1 MVCSCDTAKRGES
14 QSDTIVSAEDVAMS
28 QVHREAAAQ
37 ALAQDVSRYSIQN
50 LTINS
55 YGPLTIL
62 SDKPSLGPSSSALMP
77 AGSETTKDDRPLKAQ
92 AKWHTANVQLT
103 NGMEGTLRSI
113 TLRHRRGGSSGV
125 RTEKTWENVGPGETT
140 DIFETDFQSGFGA
153 DFDYWPFTYRLKRE
167 ARGSKATDGSS
178 ATLAKQGRLEDQ
190 GEWVDMD
197 PDQFTTSARDI
208 SLFHEA
214 KFLGKQN
221 QTWTGTLQIGEVT
234 SPWLVYW
241 HTTAVPST
249 GDDL

>member
-1 MVCSCDTAKRGES
+1 MAQGRSILLRITRTSDSYQTMVCSCDTAKRGES

-140 DIFETDFQSGFGA
+140 DIFETDFQSGELSDAGFC
-153 DFDYWPFTYRLKRE
+153 
-167 ARGSKATDGSS
+167 
-178 ATLAKQGRLEDQ
+178 
-190 GEWVDMD
+190 
-197 PDQFTTSARDI
+197 
-208 SLFHEA
+208 
-214 KFLGKQN
+214 FLLM
-221 QTWTGTLQIGEVT
+221 TICMTI
-234 SPWLVYW
+234 
-241 HTTAVPST
+241 
-249 GDDL
+249 